1 MAQEILN
8 RAVRGSREGGMCTG
22 TQQALNRNE
31 QLAVSVW
38 TENRV
43 EEELGRGTRK
53 TVRVGAGVEGMGG
66 GVTVERGRGPV

>member
-8 RAVRGSREGGMCTG
+8 RAVRGSREGWMRTG

-38 TENRV
+38 TENRA
-43 EEELGRGTRK
+43 EEELGRGGSK
-53 TVRVGAGVEGMGG
+53 GV
-66 GVTVERGRGPV
+66 